1 MPAPSAPPAPP
12 SLAERLGF
20 AAGDRVIVLHAD
32 DIGMCHAANAGAFE
46 AMESGA
52 VTCGSLMVPCPW
64 FPGAA
69 ERARANPGA
78 YDLGVH
84 LTLNA
89 EWSRYRWG
97 PVAGRRAVPSL
108 VDAEGYLPRTSLEV
122 AQRARP
128 EEVEIELRAQIETAL
143 AAGIDVTH
151 LDAHMGTAFFP
162 PFVEIYAKLARE
174 FRIPALAVR
183 PDAEALAR
191 AGLAGAEP
199 IIRRAVELIEG
210 SGQPILDGLDADSL
224 GFEPGAGAAHTR
236 ARLERLAPGV
246 TYFITHPARDGAEL
260 RALGPGHHA
269 RTFEHRFYGSEEGRA
284 ALAAAGIRTV
294 GMRAIRALAAAG

>member
-1 MPAPSAPPAPP
+1 MPAPAAP

-20 AAGDRVIVLHAD
+20 APTDRVIVLHAD
-32 DIGMCHAANAGAFE
+32 DVGMCHAANEGAFE
-46 AMESGA
+46 AMERGA
-52 VTCGSLMVPCPW
+52 VTCGSVMVPCPW
-64 FPGAA
+64 FCGAA

-89 EWSRYRWG
+89 EWPHYRWG

-108 VDAEGYLPRTSLEV
+108 VDDQGYLPRTSLEV
-122 AQRARP
+122 AQHAKP
-128 EEVEIELRAQIETAL
+128 AEVEIELRAQIEMAL

-183 PDAEALAR
+183 PDAAALAR

-199 IIRRAVELIEG
+199 MIRRVVELLADAG
-210 SGQPILDGLDADSL
+210 MPVLDWIDADSL
-224 GFEPGAGAAHTR
+224 GFAPGAGADHTR
-236 ARLERLAPGV
+236 KRLDGLAPGV
-246 TYFITHPARDGAEL
+246 TYFITHPARDGEEL
-260 RALGPGHHA
+260 REIGPDQHA
-269 RTFEHRFYGSEEGRA
+269 RRNEHLFYGSEQGRA
-284 ALAAAGIRTV
+284 ALAAAGVHTV
-294 GMRAIRALAAAG
+294 GMRAIRDLLAAG